1 MSTRREL
8 LVLSGAASLLPLGSK
23 LVRAQC
29 TTLPT
34 PTSPPD
40 AAIDNFNSA
49 WYAFNCGIW
58 HDSDIPPGSPPSV
71 KSLYSCL
78 DPQAIYYRVKDRG
91 PVGPGR
97 DMVVNTMMQYAPRDR
112 ESFTPTT
119 TLHVGDM
126 ILGKATWVDQNHP
139 NGQVVNYVMRCQSSG
154 SYLLT
159 SLLATPDH
167 P

>member
-1 MSTRREL
+1 
-8 LVLSGAASLLPLGSK
+8 
-23 LVRAQC
+23 
-29 TTLPT
+29 
-34 PTSPPD
+34 
-40 AAIDNFNSA
+40 
-49 WYAFNCGIW
+49 
-58 HDSDIPPGSPPSV
+58 
-71 KSLYSCL
+71 
-78 DPQAIYYRVKDRG
+78 
-91 PVGPGR
+91 
-97 DMVVNTMMQYAPRDR
+97 MVVNTMMQYAPRDR